1 MAEQGNYYVPEQS
14 KLPLL
19 AALGMGTMG
28 FGAATWVIDGQSA
41 TVFVVGLAILAIV
54 MYKWWSVVIEENMRG
69 MVSDQL
75 KHSYVLGMLWFIFSE
90 VMFFAAFFGALF
102 YVRVL
107 VNPWI
112 GGEAAIT
119 LFDDT
124 PTDASVAN
132 SELLY
137 PGYEST
143 WPPLITP
150 DQAANGESAK
160 FVGPDQAMSFPGFSN
175 WQRILAWLPLWNTII
190 LLTSSYTVNIA
201 HHALKEGNRKIFI
214 RWLGITV
221 FLGGVFLVLQAEEYI
236 EAYQHMGLTLDSGI
250 YGTTFFLLTGFHG
263 AHVTLGTI
271 MLLVSF
277 LRGLKGH
284 FKNDDHFGFEA
295 AAWYWH
301 FVDVVWVGLFLVVY
315 VFD

>member
-1 MAEQGNYYVPEQS
+1 
-14 KLPLL
+14 
-19 AALGMGTMG
+19 
-28 FGAATWVIDGQSA
+28 
-41 TVFVVGLAILAIV
+41 
-54 MYKWWSVVIEENMRG
+54 MRG

-132 SELLY
+132 AELLY

-143 WPPLITP
+143 WPPLVTP

-190 LLTSSYTVNIA
+190 LLTSSYTVNIV

-221 FLGGVFLVLQAEEYI
+221 FLGGVFLILQAEEYI
-236 EAYQHMGLTLDSGI
+236 EA
-250 YGTTFFLLTGFHG
+250 
-263 AHVTLGTI
+263 
-271 MLLVSF
+271 
-277 LRGLKGH
+277 
-284 FKNDDHFGFEA
+284 
-295 AAWYWH
+295 
-301 FVDVVWVGLFLVVY
+301 
-315 VFD
+315 